1 MGSTDAVQVQ
11 ARRRYE
17 VARLLRCALGFAPV
31 LALIGVSMAVGRRPS
46 SALTFGVA
54 LYLSG
59 VFVLWLG
66 RGFHRGVLPGVGAGI
81 IPLVAA
87 LAANFGHGCAS
98 GHCSTLCLP
107 ACIGGGVTAG
117 LLVSVLISR
126 RKLGAG
132 AWASAGAT
140 CLLTGAMGCS
150 CVGYSGVIG
159 LIAGFAAGSLPM
171 VGRRLFARA

>member
-1 MGSTDAVQVQ
+1 MGSTELQAR

-17 VARLLRCALGFAPV
+17 AARLLRCALGFAPV
-31 LALIGVSMAVGRRPS
+31 LALIGVSMALGRRPS
-46 SALTFGVA
+46 SALSFGVT

-59 VFVLWLG
+59 LVVLWLG
-66 RGFHRGVLPGVGAGI
+66 RGFHRGVLPGVGAGL
-81 IPLVAA
+81 IPLAAA

-107 ACIGGGVTAG
+107 ACIAGGVTAG
-117 LLVSVLISR
+117 VLVSVLIAR
-126 RKLGAG
+126 GKLGNG
-132 AWASAGAT
+132 AWLSAGAT

-150 CVGYSGVIG
+150 CVGSSGVIG